1 MDVEAVLA
9 QAPDRQVAT
18 GASKLAAPAKW
29 PELGRDDAALWGL
42 CQGSG
47 KSPYQVCVDLSDRAT
62 KCSCPSRKFPCK
74 HAVAL
79 QLLHA
84 NGSTQEGSQPEW
96 VGNWLR
102 ARHNR
107 ATTERKPAQP
117 GKRREES
124 VRAGIA
130 GLTDWLTDLSAGG
143 LHTLPSREPLWWQG
157 IMARM
162 VDAQAPGIASAI
174 GELRSVVA
182 ANRPRWYDEATDHI
196 GRLYL
201 LTKTDFSDAARVR
214 LGFTTTEQEV
224 RAGESWSDD
233 WVVLLRMDSDDGKV
247 RTVRQWA
254 WGRSR
259 KQWVYTARHAAGGAI
274 PVPAMTPGAE
284 LTAVMH
290 PYPGGLPRRVAVGE
304 VTRSGPAGPI
314 PLPDTWEQA
323 LAAAEP
329 LLVSDPWL
337 RLVPL
342 CCKATKPARDDK
354 SLYLIDATERAL
366 PVRAGASL
374 AQALARTGGEP
385 FDAMGLWD
393 GNTVQLCAIAEP
405 GAFPEVV
412 S

>member
-47 KSPYQVCVDLSDRAT
+47 KSPYQVCVDLTDRAT

-79 QLLHA
+79 QLLHV
-84 NGSTQEGSQPEW
+84 NGSTREGNQPEW

-102 ARHNR
+102 ARHTR

-143 LHTLPSREPLWWQG
+143 LHTLPSREPAWWQG

-174 GELRSVVA
+174 GELRSVVG
-182 ANRPRWYDEATDHI
+182 ANRPRWYEEATDHI

-201 LTKTDFSDAARVR
+201 LTRT
-214 LGFTTTEQEV
+214 
-224 RAGESWSDD
+224 DD
-233 WVVLLRMDSDDGKV
+233 WVVLLRTDSDDGKV

-304 VTRSGPAGPI
+304 ITRTGPAGPI
-314 PLPDTWEQA
+314 PVADSWEQA

-329 LLVSDPWL
+329 LLASDPWL

-342 CCKATKPARDDK
+342 CAKATKPSRDDR
-354 SLYLIDATERAL
+354 SLYLVDVVDRAL

-374 AQALARTGGEP
+374 AQALARTGGAP

-393 GNTVQLCAIAEP
+393 GNSLQLCAIAEP